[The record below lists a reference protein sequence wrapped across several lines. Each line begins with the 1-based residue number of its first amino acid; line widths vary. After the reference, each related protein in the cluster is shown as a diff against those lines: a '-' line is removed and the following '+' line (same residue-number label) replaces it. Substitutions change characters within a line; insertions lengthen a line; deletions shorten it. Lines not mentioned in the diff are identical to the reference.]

1 MIVAK
6 QLTKQYGSK
15 TALDGVSFSIE
26 KGELVG
32 LLGLNGAGKTTLMN
46 ILAGC
51 LSPTHGAVEI
61 GGYDI
66 ARRPKEAKSMIG
78 YLQEQPAFYGDMRV
92 DEYLGFICDIKKT
105 HMDRAERAAHISD
118 ICRRVGVGD
127 VARRVIRNLSKG
139 YRQRVGFA
147 QALIGGPSALFLDEP
162 TAGLDPSQIV
172 GIRSLVSEL
181 SKTCTVFISSH
192 ILSEIQNMCNRVIVL
207 SDGHVVADA
216 ALGSLGMGIG
226 RGSDLCQGAGAGLA
240 VEQGMG
246 QDAEQS
252 TGQGGSLGSM
262 TGTGCP
268 RRLVLRIKGD
278 AGDIERALR
287 GSADNR
293 SFDAKRLSQPT
304 PGMWDFEAISID
316 GSDFR
321 EHVFRALAA
330 AGLPLLQTFGGQN
343 ELEDIF
349 LELVQKHSRAVEH

>member
-1 MIVAK
+1 MIVAR

-51 LSPTHGAVEI
+51 LSPTRGAVEI

-207 SDGHVVADA
+207 SDGRVVADA

-226 RGSDLCQGAGAGLA
+226 RGNDLCQGAGAGLA
-240 VEQGMG
+240 VEQ
-246 QDAEQS
+246 S
-252 TGQGGSLGSM
+252 TGQGDPLGSM
-262 TGTGCP
+262 TGVGCP

-287 GSADNR
+287 GSADSGR
-293 SFDAKRLSQPT
+293 FDAKRLSQPA
-304 PGMWDFEAISID
+304 PGIWDFEATSID